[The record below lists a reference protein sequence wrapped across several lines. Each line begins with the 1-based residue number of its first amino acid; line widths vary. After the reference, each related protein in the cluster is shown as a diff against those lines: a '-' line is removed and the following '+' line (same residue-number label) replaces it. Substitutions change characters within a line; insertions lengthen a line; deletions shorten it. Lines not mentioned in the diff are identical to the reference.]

1 MKIEIWSDIV
11 CPFCY
16 IGKRRLEQALEQFEH
31 KDRVVIEWKS
41 FQLNPHQQHLPDTN
55 IYDYLAEIK
64 GQSREWSVQMH
75 ESVRLMAKSVGLEYN
90 FDQAQIT
97 NTFEAHRL
105 LQLAKT
111 QDLGDAVKE
120 RLCKA
125 YFTEG
130 ALISDHDTLLRLAV
144 EVGMDREEVQTVLSS
159 RRFTEAVEQDI
170 AEAHSLGIRG
180 VPFFLMDRKD
190 AVSGAQS
197 TPVFLN
203 VLQQSFTAWEAEQQH
218 PGVAVAEGAS
228 CTPDGDC

>member
-16 IGKRRLEQALEQFEH
+16 IGKRRLELALEQFAG
-31 KDRVVIEWKS
+31 KDQVELEWKS
-41 FQLNPHQQHLPDTN
+41 FQLNPYQQHLPDTN

-75 ESVRLMAKSVGLEYN
+75 ESVKQMAASVGLEYN
-90 FDQAQIT
+90 FDLAKIT

-111 QDLGDAVKE
+111 HGLGDAMKE
-120 RLCKA
+120 RLCRA

-130 ALISDHDTLLRLAV
+130 ALISDHPTLLRLAT
-144 EVGMDREEVQTVLSS
+144 EVGLDPTAVQTVLDS
-159 RRFTEAVEQDI
+159 RRFADAVEQDV
-170 AEAHSLGIRG
+170 AEARSLGIQG
-180 VPFFLMDRKD
+180 VPFFLMARKY

-197 TPVFLN
+197 TSVFLN
-203 VLQQSFTAWEAEQQH
+203 ALQQSFAAWKAERKDEQ
-218 PGVAVAEGAS
+218 VAIEDGAT